1 MTIAQAIVQHI
12 EILPED
18 TLREVLDFVEFLEMK
33 GRSAATRKPDEEWS
47 HFSLASAMRGM
58 EAEDS
63 PSIALSV
70 QRDLQ
75 WSLPIF

>member
-33 GRSAATRKPDEEWS
+33 GRATVTRKPDEEWS
-47 HFSLASAMRGM
+47 RFSLASAMRGM

-63 PSIALSV
+63 PYTVSDV
-70 QRDLQ
+70 KKVN
-75 WSLPIF
+75 P